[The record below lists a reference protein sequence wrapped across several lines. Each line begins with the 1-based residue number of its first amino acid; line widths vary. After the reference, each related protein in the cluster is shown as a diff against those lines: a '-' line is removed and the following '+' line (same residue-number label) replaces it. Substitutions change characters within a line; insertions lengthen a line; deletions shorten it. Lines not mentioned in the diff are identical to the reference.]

1 MKIGHYF
8 QSMTRPNGGTVY
20 ISNLIK
26 AQKEA
31 GHEVVLYVREIS
43 LDVPGFDDIDVK
55 TVSSDKEL
63 YDISLRDKMHC
74 LHVHSPPQPI
84 DAHIFYNMPLVLTL
98 HATVFLCLSQ
108 NMMLKNAKMPCPH
121 VYHPVRCLYNHFYN
135 HCGSIRPAN
144 IYKSF
149 KRITKERNEM
159 PLMHVIV
166 PSIYFRDTMLRS
178 GFPNRQLHYVPHF
191 VRSTPVPLPFVSVDA
206 PKRFLFH
213 GRLIPEKGVDILLQ
227 AASILGKD
235 VFIDIA
241 GSGHMHSEYLSMS
254 KRLGISH
261 RVTFHGELSWGKI
274 QELMQR
280 SIASVIPSIFL
291 ETFGLSAAE
300 AQACGRAVIASDAG
314 GLKDIVV
321 PDKTGYLI
329 KPGDHQAL
337 ALAMQRIIDDRAMA
351 VQMGHNGWERMRDE
365 FSLST
370 HLAQLE
376 AVYAAVAREK
386 ILCKQQLE

>member
-1 MKIGHYF
+1 MNIGHYF
-8 QSMTRPNGGTVY
+8 QSVITPNGGTVY
-20 ISNLIK
+20 VSNLIK

-31 GHEVVLYVREIS
+31 GHEVVLYVRDMFPE
-43 LDVPGFDDIDVK
+43 VPGFDGIDVK
-55 TVSSDKEL
+55 TVSTDKEL
-63 YDISLRDKMHC
+63 YDRSLRDQMHC
-74 LHVHSPPQPI
+74 LHVHSPQPI
-84 DAHIFYNMPLVLTL
+84 EAHIFDNMPIVSTL
-98 HATVFLCLSQ
+98 HTPGFICLSQ
-108 NMMLKNAKMPCPH
+108 NMMLANAKKPCPY

-144 IYKSF
+144 IYKAF
-149 KRITKERNEM
+149 KRITLERSEM
-159 PLMHVIV
+159 PLIHVIV
-166 PSIYFRDTMLRS
+166 PSSYFRDAMLRS
-178 GFPNRQLHYVPHF
+178 EFPSQRLHYVPHF
-191 VRSTPVPLPFVSVDA
+191 VQSTPAPLPFNSIDA

-213 GRLIPEKGVDILLQ
+213 GRLHPQKGVDILLQ
-227 AASILGKD
+227 AASILGED

-261 RVTFHGELSWGKI
+261 RITFHGELRWGEI
-274 QELMQR
+274 EELMQR
-280 SIASVIPSIFL
+280 SVASVVPSIIV
-291 ETFGLSAAE
+291 ETFCLSAAE
-300 AQACGRAVIASDAG
+300 AQACGRPVIASDAG

-337 ALAMQRIIDDRAMA
+337 ALAMQCIIDDRAMA
-351 VQMGHNGWERMRDE
+351 VQMGRNGWERMRDK

-376 AVYAAVAREK
+376 AVYAAAAQEK
-386 ILCKQQLE
+386 AMGNRQHG